1 MWAIAEGRG
10 AAESVNT
17 YLATQPARESPEPVH
32 GRIVSLPEFEAAG
45 GLRQLA
51 LA

>member
-17 YLATQPARESPEPVH
+17 FLATRSPRRPTEPVQ
-32 GRIVSLPEFEAAG
+32 GRIITLPDFEAAG